1 MNALVQDGLLI
12 LVIVGLSI
20 PLGLFIRKIMFG
32 EDTLMSRVLG
42 PLEKLIYRL
51 SGISTQTEMTWSQ
64 YGRSLLAFS
73 LMSWIVLFLIL
84 VAQGI
89 LPGNPHQLPG
99 MGFALAFNT
108 ASSFVTN
115 TNWQAYNGETTLSY
129 LSQMVGLTVQN
140 FASAAV
146 GIAVLFALIR
156 ALFRQPHKT
165 IGNFWVDMVR
175 IQLYILLPI
184 SLVLALVL
192 VSQGVVQSFAPGH
205 VINMLDP
212 ASVNQNGTALQ
223 QFLPSGPAASQVA
236 IKQLGSN
243 GGGFFSV
250 NSAHPF
256 ENPTPFSNFL
266 QMVAMLLIPTALFFT
281 FGSAIKDKRQGIAL
295 LLAVTVI
302 FVSALFAVTI
312 FEQQGTPVLHLA
324 GSTQVMD
331 SGSGGILQLAG
342 NLEGKETRFGC
353 VGTSAW
359 AVITTAVANGSINGQ
374 MDSLTPLGGLVPLV
388 LIQLGE
394 VIFGGVGCGLYG
406 LLSFVI
412 LSVFMAG
419 LMVGRTPEY
428 LGKKIEPFEMK
439 MAVIACLATPIAA
452 LLGTTIATL
461 IPQTLTMLG
470 NGGPHGF
477 SELLYGFSSA
487 AGNNGS
493 AFGGLQANVAWLN
506 IILGII
512 MLAVRFVPIGA
523 VLAMSGSLVAK
534 KKVAISAGTLPTHNL
549 LFVILLIAVI
559 LIIGALSFFPALA
572 LGPIAEHLSK

>member
-1 MNALVQDGLLI
+1 MNALLQDGLLI
-12 LVIVGLSI
+12 LVVIGLSL
-20 PLGLFIRKIMFG
+20 PLGLFIRKIMLG
-32 EDTLMSRVLG
+32 EDTLLTRVLG
-42 PLEKLIYRL
+42 PLERMIYRS
-51 SGISTQTEMTWSQ
+51 SGISTQNEMTWSQ

-73 LMSWIVLFLIL
+73 LASWVILFLIL

-129 LSQMVGLTVQN
+129 LSQMAGLTVQN

-165 IGNFWVDMVR
+165 IGNFWMDLVR

-184 SLVLALVL
+184 SLVLALLL
-192 VSQGVVQSFAPGH
+192 VSQGVVQSLAPGH
-205 VINMLDP
+205 VIQMLDP

-266 QMVAMLLIPTALFFT
+266 EMVAMLLIPTALFFT
-281 FGSAIKDKRQGIAL
+281 FGSAVKDRRQGIAL
-295 LLAVTVI
+295 LLSVTVI
-302 FVSALFAVTI
+302 FVSALIAVTV
-312 FEQQGTPVLHLA
+312 FEQQGTPALHLA
-324 GSTQVMD
+324 GSTQALASD
-331 SGSGGILQLAG
+331 PGGFQQLAG
-342 NLEGKETRFGC
+342 NLEGKETRFGS

-406 LLSFVI
+406 LLAFVI

-428 LGKKIEPFEMK
+428 LGKKIEPLEMK

-452 LLGTTIATL
+452 LLGTTLATL
-461 IPQTLTMLG
+461 IPQTLAMLG

-477 SELLYGFSSA
+477 TELLYGFSSA

-506 IILGII
+506 ILLGMI

-534 KKVAISAGTLPTHNL
+534 KKVAISAGTLPTHNF

-559 LIIGALSFFPALA
+559 LIVGALSFFPALA